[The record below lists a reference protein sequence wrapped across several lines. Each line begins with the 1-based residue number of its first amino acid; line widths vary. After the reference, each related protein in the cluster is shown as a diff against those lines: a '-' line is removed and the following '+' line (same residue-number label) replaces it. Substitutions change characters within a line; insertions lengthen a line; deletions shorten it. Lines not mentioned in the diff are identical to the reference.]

1 MLNII
6 DSTSPSVA
14 DDCDGRAMV
23 GGGEGR
29 RGGMGG

>member
-6 DSTSPSVA
+6 DSTYPSVA

-23 GGGEGR
+23 GGEGR
-29 RGGMGG
+29 GGGMGG